1 MRPVIFTLTSTWVAS
16 MVPVTDTGVGVPPFR

>member
-16 MVPVTDTGVGVPPFR
+16 MVPVTDTGAPLPVPS